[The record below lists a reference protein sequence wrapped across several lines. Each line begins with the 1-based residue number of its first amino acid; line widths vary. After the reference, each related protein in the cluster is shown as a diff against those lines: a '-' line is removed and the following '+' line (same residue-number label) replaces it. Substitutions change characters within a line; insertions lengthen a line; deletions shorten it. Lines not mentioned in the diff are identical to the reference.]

1 MKVLILSFTFV
12 SFFAFT
18 GEFEECEIF
27 SEKAKVI
34 MELRQNKNS
43 IDLVIS
49 EIDKK
54 YIIIAVDAFNYD
66 HVDVLG
72 QLTIKIES
80 FGLRSFKAESRKY
93 NKMESKRNNI
103 INKFKNKYLLQC
115 LKIKPQQ

>member
-1 MKVLILSFTFV
+1 MKVLILFFTFV
-12 SFFAFT
+12 SFSAFT
-18 GEFEECEIF
+18 GAFEECEIF
-27 SEKAKVI
+27 SEKAKII

-43 IDLVIS
+43 INLVIS

-54 YIIIAVDAFNYD
+54 YILIAVDSFNYD

-103 INKFKNKYLLQC
+103 INKFKNK
-115 LKIKPQQ
+115 